1 MTSDASNIIL
11 PGGSVFLASAP
22 YARGE
27 KPGARGVLRATPED
41 FYVDEIMPI
50 DLEGEGEHLWLH
62 VEKTGLTTPQAAS
75 TLAAHYGVR
84 PRDIG
89 YAGLKD
95 RWARTRQWFS
105 VPVPAT
111 APLPPLPHGEG
122 LLCLAAERHRRKL
135 RRGAHGGNR
144 FELKLR
150 EFRGDRDA
158 VATDLERIGRKG
170 CPNYFGEQRFGRN
183 DGNLDL
189 ARGLFGGRRMRRGT
203 QRGMALSAAR
213 SDLFNAVLAARVAD
227 GSWDC
232 LLDGEAAALDG
243 SRSVFAVENAADDTL
258 QERLA
263 AFDIHP
269 SGPLPGRGDETV
281 TGAVAT
287 LEASVLAPYAA
298 AVEAL
303 VGLGVEAAR
312 RALRVRPENLAWE
325 WPDAETLTLGFE
337 LPRGAFATVVLREI
351 LSVES

>member
-1 MTSDASNIIL
+1 
-11 PGGSVFLASAP
+11 
-22 YARGE
+22 
-27 KPGARGVLRATPED
+27 
-41 FYVDEIMPI
+41 MPI

-62 VEKTGLTTPQAAS
+62 IEKTGLTTPQAAS
-75 TLAAHYGVR
+75 MLAKHYGVR
-84 PRDIG
+84 PRDVG

-105 VPVPAT
+105 VPAPVT
-111 APLPPLPHGEG
+111 APLPPPPRAEG
-122 LLCLAAERHRRKL
+122 LCCLTAMRHRRKL

-150 EFRGDRDA
+150 GFRGDRDE
-158 VATDLERIGRKG
+158 VAADLERIGREG

-183 DGNLDL
+183 DGNLEL

-227 GSWDC
+227 GSWNR

-243 SRSVFAVENAADDTL
+243 SRSVFRVEDAADKAL

-269 SGPLPGRGDETV
+269 SGPLPGRGGNAV
-281 TGAVAT
+281 RGAAADF
-287 LEASVLAPYAA
+287 EASVLKPYAA

-303 VGLGVEAAR
+303 AGLGVEAAR
-312 RALRVRPENLAWE
+312 RPLRLRPENSTWK
-325 WPDAETLTLGFE
+325 WPDARTLTLGFD
-337 LPRGAFATVVLREI
+337 LPPGAFATVVLREV
-351 LSVES
+351 LTADAD